1 MSQAKGKWQRRI
13 LTVGILTAALAFAV
27 APQLWTLP
35 APTLPPVFW

>member
-1 MSQAKGKWQRRI
+1 MSLDKSKWQRNI
-13 LTVGILTAALAFAV
+13 LAVGILTVALAFAV

>member
-1 MSQAKGKWQRRI
+1 MSQNKGKWHSRI
-13 LTVGILTAALAFAV
+13 LAVGILTAALAFTV